1 MISLLCLLGLA
12 SGSSSPGF
20 VNRFPSIRKP
30 IDFNAGVPASDPVTI
45 GDITEF
51 AAQPPNAFEITSGT
65 DALRVQFYREDVVR
79 IWLGWAGNFTDD
91 ASEDIVV
98 GVPLESLSAQFVEES
113 DHYEMRATPKSDVT
127 LRATK
132 SPLRF
137 SMYKAGQLVWSET
150 VGLSRN
156 GTASFQ
162 TMAAADDEY
171 FFGGGMQNGRF
182 SHKGH
187 RIRISTD
194 ENWADG
200 GNPNAAPMYMSTAGF
215 AVYRNT
221 WSPGFYDFSSSPAV
235 LSHNESRFDAFF
247 AVSAPRDFKGLLE
260 GYTFVTGRPFMPPA
274 YALGLGDSD
283 CYHNDRHGSDTHVA
297 IAVAA
302 KYREMDMPGA
312 WILPND
318 GYGCGYGSGSADF
331 PTDFDVLDEVVAG
344 LHSHGFEGG
353 LWSSTGLPN
362 ITREVSGSG
371 ARIFKTDV
379 GWIGDGYKYA
389 FDSVKQCVAGIED
402 NSDARRHIWTV
413 EGWAGTQRLAVMWT
427 GDDSGSFEYIRWQIP
442 TYVGCGFSAQAHVSG
457 DVDGIF
463 GGSPESYVRDLQ
475 FKAMMTV
482 VMTMSGWAGNP
493 DKQPWTWGEPYTSIN
508 RMYLKLKSRLTP
520 YFYTLSREAF
530 DTGVPP
536 VRAMAL
542 EFPEDDATLVNSTG
556 TSQQFMA
563 GPSFLVAPV
572 YRPLNEGGSARD
584 GIYLPEGEWIDYWD
598 GSIVSGP
605 KTVDGYDSPLQTL
618 PLFVRAGAI
627 VPMWPEM
634 NFPGEKPANP
644 LTLDVFPKG
653 ESSFQLYEDD
663 GKTRAALEG
672 SAFATTDIS
681 CSAQPNT
688 LRKGGRVNV
697 TVGASVGSFA
707 GQLEERVYD
716 VRVHMGRTPSEVLLH
731 GAVETSL
738 PEQQSLAAL
747 DYAASGW
754 FFCKVDKVVHVKTP
768 SISTASAFTVELS
781 TGPLVPHISLQ
792 KCTKAASQTF
802 EKASD
807 GRITLRGDT
816 SSCMTASTD
825 KDLDSGTPAL
835 EMQACDASKDDSQQW
850 MHDEVGRLHL
860 LSDANNKSCIDLDR
874 SDRMAEMYGCRA
886 ASVNQMYVYDPAY
899 GSFTISCDGTCMT
912 TTQPMMGALEVV
924 LV

>member
-1 MISLLCLLGLA
+1 MKSLIFLLGALCA
-12 SGSSSPGF
+12 AVSPESPDF
-20 VNRFPSIRKP
+20 VDRFPSFKGP
-30 IDFNAGVPASDPVTI
+30 TDFNAGVPFSEPVTI

-51 AAQPPNAFEITSGT
+51 TAQQPNAFSIKSGT
-65 DALRVQFYREDVVR
+65 DELRVQFYRDDVVR
-79 IWLGWAGNFTDD
+79 VWLGWAGEFTDD

-98 GVPLESLSAQFVEES
+98 GAPLESLNAQFEEES
-113 DHYEMRATPKSDVT
+113 DYYEMRATSGSDVT
-127 LRATK
+127 LRASK
-132 SPLRF
+132 SPLTL
-137 SMYKAGQLVWSET
+137 SMFKAGAMVWSES

-156 GTASFQ
+156 STASFQ
-162 TMAAADDEY
+162 TLAVADDEY

-194 ENWADG
+194 GNWADG
-200 GNPNAAPMYMSTAGF
+200 GNPNAAPIYMSSAGF

-221 WSPGFYDFSSSPAV
+221 WSPGFYDFSVAPAV
-235 LSHNESRFDAFF
+235 LSHNESRFDAFY
-247 AVSAPRDFKGLLE
+247 AVSAPRDFKALLE

-297 IAVAA
+297 TAVAA

-318 GYGCGYGSGSADF
+318 GYGCGYGVGDADF
-331 PTDFDVLDEVVAG
+331 PTDFDVLDETFTG
-344 LHSHGFEGG
+344 LHEHGFEGG

-362 ITREVSGSG
+362 ITREVAGSG

-389 FDSVKQCVAGIED
+389 FDSVKECVAGIED
-402 NSDARRHIWTV
+402 NSDGRRHIWTV

-475 FKAMMTV
+475 FKALMTV

-520 YFYTLSREAF
+520 YFYTLSREAYE
-530 DTGVPP
+530 TGVPP

-542 EFPEDDATLVNSTG
+542 EFPTDDSTLVNSTG

-572 YRPLNEGGSARD
+572 YRALHDGGGVRD
-584 GIYLPEGEWIDYWD
+584 GIYLPEGVWMDYWD
-598 GSIVSGP
+598 GSIISGP
-605 KTVDGYDSPLQTL
+605 KTVDGYEAPLQKL

-634 NFPGEKPANP
+634 NYPGEKPADP
-644 LTLDVFPKG
+644 LTLDIFPKG

-672 SAFATTDIS
+672 SAFAKTDIS
-681 CSAQPNT
+681 CTAGPNALT
-688 LRKGGRVNV
+688 KGGRVNV
-697 TVGASVGSFA
+697 TIGASLGDFSGKLA
-707 GQLEERVYD
+707 QRAYD
-716 VRVHMGRTPSEVLLH
+716 VRVHTQKPPSIVMLH
-731 GAVETSL
+731 SAADDVTL

-768 SISTASAFTVELS
+768 SISTASAFVVELS
-781 TGPLVPHISLQ
+781 TGPLVPHIALR
-792 KCTKAASQTF
+792 KCAKSASQTF
-802 EKASD
+802 EKADD

-816 SSCMTASTD
+816 SSCMTVSADRDS
-825 KDLDSGTPAL
+825 DSGTPAL
-835 EMQACDASKDDSQQW
+835 EMLPCDPSKDAKQKWIHDASNTLRLQSDDG
-850 MHDEVGRLHL
+850 H
-860 LSDANNKSCIDLDR
+860 CIDLDGT
-874 SDRMAEMYGCRA
+874 DHNAEMYGCGNGQP
-886 ASVNQMYVYDPAY
+886 NQQWIYDPAY
-899 GSFTISCDGTCMT
+899 GSFTSNADSTCMT
-912 TTQPMMGALEVV
+912 VSEPMELILFV
-924 LV
+924 